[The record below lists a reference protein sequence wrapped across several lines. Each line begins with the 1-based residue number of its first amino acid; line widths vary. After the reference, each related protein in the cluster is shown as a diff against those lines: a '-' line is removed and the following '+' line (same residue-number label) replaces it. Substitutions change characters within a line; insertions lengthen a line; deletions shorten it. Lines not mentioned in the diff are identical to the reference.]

1 MLSES
6 VTIVGGGL
14 AGALLATMLAQRG
27 YRVRVYEKR
36 ADPRQVAAE
45 HGRSIN
51 LALAARGIHALNC
64 AGLQARVQPL
74 LIEMQGR
81 MLHENGEPSRFMA
94 YGQRVDE
101 VIYSV
106 GRASLHRLLI
116 ETAATYDNIELNFNR
131 QCVALDLKN
140 DILVFENT
148 ISGQRQSLPLSPTIA
163 TDGAGSILR
172 QQLAKAGV
180 VSVEETA
187 LKHDYKELNIPAI
200 NNEFALTPN
209 ALHVWPR
216 GGFMLIALPNLDRS
230 FTATLFLAQH
240 GTPSFATLTTAEQ
253 TTAFFKATFPD
264 VYPLLPGLWQQ
275 VSRNPQSQLGSVQVS
290 NWHVG
295 GKVLLLGD
303 AAHAIVPFHGQGMNA
318 AFEDCVALVAQTR
331 HCSSWSQC
339 FAAFEAQR
347 QPHAQ
352 AIAQMAL
359 ENYHEMRDAVR
370 DATFLRSRE
379 LALQLERLFPQ
390 HFIPRYSM
398 VMFRPDIGYR
408 DALERGRIQQEILEL
423 LAQHGDININ
433 TALAKELITTR
444 LTPLQN

>member
-36 ADPRQVAAE
+36 ADPRVVAAE

-51 LALAARGIHALNC
+51 LALAARGIHALKC

-81 MLHENGEPSRFMA
+81 MLHENVGLPRFMA
-94 YGQRVDE
+94 YGQRTDE

-116 ETAATYDNIELNFNR
+116 ETAATYENIELHFNR

-140 DILVFENT
+140 DSLVFEDT
-148 ISGQRQSLPLSPTIA
+148 LSRQRQQLPLSATIA
-163 TDGAGSILR
+163 TDGAGSIIR

-180 VSVEETA
+180 VAVEETV
-187 LKHDYKELNIPAI
+187 LGHDYKELHIPAI
-200 NNEFALTPN
+200 NDEFALTPN

-230 FTATLFLAQH
+230 FTATLFLAQQ
-240 GTPSFATLTTAEQ
+240 GIPSFATLTTAED
-253 TTAFFKATFPD
+253 TTAFFKTTFPD
-264 VYPLLPGLWQQ
+264 IYPLLPQLSQQ
-275 VSRNPQSQLGSVQVS
+275 FRRNPQSQLGSVKVS
-290 NWHVG
+290 SWHVG

-318 AFEDCVALVAQTR
+318 AFEDCATLAEQSA
-331 HCSSWSQC
+331 HCATWSEC

-359 ENYHEMRDAVR
+359 ENYHEMRDTVR
-370 DATFLRSRE
+370 DAAFLQSRE

-408 DALERGRIQQEILEL
+408 DALERGNIQQEILETL
-423 LAQHGDININ
+423 LRHDSASLD
-433 TALAKELITTR
+433 TALATKLITTR